1 MAALVTDEVIALVAE
16 DLARSGLT
24 LDDVSGEATRGLN
37 MRQRLG
43 FEKRI
48 PAEGGC
54 AIPYFGFD
62 GNPILDGGTPFERV
76 RLVGIEAGSEIGKY
90 LAPIGSHAHLYIP
103 RQLKAALANSAVGP
117 TLVITEGE
125 KKAVKACLSNIPTVA
140 LPGITNYRSRLD
152 KDLLH
157 EEIADL
163 LTMLY
168 EQALIDSVAVV
179 FDSDGY
185 PLKAAHLPSDEEE
198 KQKYVDVK
206 SGKVRNRDV
215 FNHAFKLAALIR
227 QTIEGL
233 RVGYGWCTPAFSTAP
248 GPKGGKLKIVEK
260 VGLDDAI
267 VAGRT
272 KEVIGWIEEVV
283 GKAKAGY
290 GKGGYIPLGTTPD
303 GLTAVVWSIPQ
314 GKIIRVGTSTLGNSG
329 VLAAICGRGW
339 LEQKFTKFTKNGAE
353 IDTKAASMDIGDAC
367 GNKGVFQGE
376 GRLFGTGVWSPDEGK
391 TVIVNTHNAV
401 YLGNGETIERFDE
414 SRKEIYLGSGLM
426 TPPAFREV
434 SDEDY
439 RRVCL
444 KIDADLDTWTW
455 DNPSIGSMLV
465 MGWMVM
471 SVFLGM
477 VDRRPHTWIVG
488 PRGSGKSRLL
498 SYIQSVLAGYVKHT
512 DMGASVTEAGIRQ
525 ALQDSCFPFILD
537 ELERE
542 NTENG
547 HKLSSAID
555 QLLSLMRSAYSATSE
570 VFKGTADQQG
580 KQFRIR
586 TSVMAASIAEP
597 VLNPQDRTRVV
608 MVKLKPR
615 QGAGGKPPKNLNR
628 EEAATFFWGTIQR
641 WGQFQ
646 RIYSVVMDNWDALAG
661 PLISGSGDG
670 REAETFGTIL
680 AASMLLIRG
689 IQTDE
694 HILKILNKMLTHIKA
709 QLEDVREGTAEHDLI
724 LGTILTQNVTVEYHE
739 VDDEGRE
746 RINRETRSVG
756 QLVHNLMNGGLSSDE
771 VRALAQIGLRVM
783 SKDGQQYLAVAVRH
797 SGLAALLRGTRYNK
811 DGAWAGG
818 LKDVPGAICNHATRI
833 PGLPP
838 IKCHLIP
845 VSELHLQSDD
855 PAERLTVRA
864 VPHAFGTRTIN

>member
-1 MAALVTDEVIALVAE
+1 MAALVTDETIALAAE

-24 LDDVSGEATRGLN
+24 LEDVGGEVTCRLN

-43 FEKRI
+43 FEKPI
-48 PAEGGC
+48 PAKGGYT
-54 AIPYFGFD
+54 IPYFGFD
-62 GNPILDGGTPFERV
+62 GKPILDGGSPFERV

-90 LAPIGSHAHLYIP
+90 LAPIGSHTHLYIP
-103 RQLKAALANSAVGP
+103 KQLKAALANSVVGP

-125 KKAVKACLSNIPTVA
+125 KKAVKDCLSNIPTVA
-140 LPGITNYRSRLD
+140 LPGITNYKSRLD
-152 KDLLH
+152 KDLLL

-163 LTMLY
+163 LNLLY
-168 EQALIDSVAVV
+168 EQSLIDSVAVV

-185 PLKAAHLPSDEEE
+185 PLKPAELPSDEEE
-198 KQKYVDVK
+198 KQKYVEIK
-206 SGKVRNRDV
+206 GGGRVRNRDV

-233 RVGYGWCTPAFSTAP
+233 RVGYGWCVPAFSSAL
-248 GPKGGKLKIVEK
+248 GPKGGRLKTVEK

-272 KEVIGWIEEVV
+272 KEVIGWIEDIASR
-283 GKAKAGY
+283 AKPGD
-290 GKGGYIPLGTTPD
+290 GKGGYIPLGRSQD
-303 GLTAVVWSIPQ
+303 GLGVVVWSIPQ
-314 GKIIRVGTSTLGNSG
+314 DNIVKVGSSSLNNPGI
-329 VLAAICGRGW
+329 LAGICGRAW
-339 LEQKFTKFTKNGAE
+339 LEQKYTKFTKNGAE
-353 IDTKAASMDIGDAC
+353 VDTKTAAMDISSAC
-367 GNKGVFQGE
+367 NKAPFLDNE
-376 GRLFGTGVWSPDEGK
+376 RIFGTGVWSPDEGK
-391 TVIVNTHNAV
+391 TVVVNTHNAV
-401 YLGNGETIERFDE
+401 YLGNGEPIDRYDE
-414 SRKEIYLGSGLM
+414 DRKEIYLGRGLM
-426 TPPAFREV
+426 TPPDFCAV

-444 KIDADLDTWTW
+444 KIDADLGTWTW
-455 DNPSIGSMLV
+455 DEPSIGSMLV

-477 VDRRPHTWIVG
+477 VERRPHTWIVG

-498 SYIQSVLAGYVKHT
+498 SYVQSVLAGYVKHT
-512 DMGASVTEAGIRQ
+512 DMGSAVTEAGIRQ

-542 NTENG
+542 NTDNG

-555 QLLSLMRSAYSATSE
+555 QVINITRAAYSATST
-570 VFKGTADQQG
+570 VFKGTPDQQG
-580 KQFRIR
+580 KQFKIR

-615 QGAGGKPPKNLNR
+615 QGAGGKPPKNLSR

-646 RIYSVVMDNWDALAG
+646 RIYDVVMDNWDAMAG

-680 AASMLLIRG
+680 AASMILIRN
-689 IQTDE
+689 IRTEE

-709 QLEDVREGTAEHDLI
+709 QLEDVREGTAEHDII
-724 LGTILTQNVTVEYHE
+724 LGTILTQNITVEYHE
-739 VDDEGRE
+739 IDDEGRE

-756 QLVHNLMNGGLSSDE
+756 QLVQWQVNGRQSSDE

-783 SKDGQQYLAVAVRH
+783 DKDGQQYLAVAVRY
-797 SGLAALLRGTRYNK
+797 SGLADLLRGTRYNK
-811 DGAWAGG
+811 DGSWAGG
-818 LKDVPGAICNHATRI
+818 LKDVPGAICRHPTRI
-833 PGLPP
+833 SGR
-838 IKCHLIP
+838 KENCHLIP

-855 PAERLTVRA
+855 PAERPAVRA
-864 VPHAFGTRTIN
+864 VPHAFGTRTLN

>member
-1 MAALVTDEVIALVAE
+1 MVTDEVIALVAE

-24 LDDVSGEATRGLN
+24 LEDVGGEATCRLN

-48 PAEGGC
+48 PAKGGY

-62 GNPILDGGTPFERV
+62 GNPILDSGSPFERV
-76 RLVGIEAGSEIGKY
+76 RLVGIEEGSEIGKY

-103 RQLKAALANSAVGP
+103 RQLKDALANSVVGP

-125 KKAVKACLSNIPTVA
+125 KKAVKDCLSNIPTVA
-140 LPGITNYRSRLD
+140 LPGITNYKSRTD
-152 KDLLH
+152 KDDLH

-163 LTMLY
+163 LKSLY

-185 PLKAAHLPSDEEE
+185 PLKTAELPSDEEE
-198 KQKYVDVK
+198 KQKYTRIK
-206 SGKVRNRDV
+206 GGMYVRNRDV

-227 QTIEGL
+227 QTIAGL
-233 RVGYGWCTPAFSTAP
+233 RVGYGWCVPAFSTAP

-272 KEVIGWIEEVV
+272 SEVVGWIEDI
-283 GKAKAGY
+283 ASRAQAGY
-290 GKGGYIPLGTTPD
+290 GKGGYVPLGTMPD
-303 GLTAVVWSIPQ
+303 GLTAVAWSIPQ
-314 GKIIRVGTSTLGNSG
+314 GKIIRVGVGNLGNSG

-339 LEQKFTKFTKNGAE
+339 LEQKFTKFTKDGAE
-353 IDTKAASMDIGDAC
+353 IDTKTAAMVISDAC
-367 GNKGVFQGE
+367 SAKGDFRDE
-376 GRLFGTGVWSPDEGK
+376 ERIFGTGAWLADGGK
-391 TVIVNTHNAV
+391 TVVVNTHNAV
-401 YLGNGETIERFDE
+401 YMGNGETIDRFDE
-414 SRKEIYLGSGLM
+414 TRKEIYLGNGSM
-426 TPPAFREV
+426 TPPDFCEV
-434 SDEDY
+434 SDADY
-439 RRVCL
+439 ERVCG
-444 KIDADLDTWTW
+444 KIDDDLETWTW
-455 DNPSIGSMLV
+455 DDPIMGPMLV

-477 VDRRPHTWIVG
+477 VERRPHTWIIG

-498 SYIQSVLAGYVKHT
+498 SYIRSVLAGYVKHT

-525 ALQDSCFPFILD
+525 SLQESCFPFILD
-537 ELERE
+537 ELEKE
-542 NTENG
+542 NTDNG
-547 HKLSSAID
+547 HKLSTAID
-555 QLLSLMRSAYSATSE
+555 QVLKIMRAAYSASSK
-570 VFKGTADQQG
+570 VIKGTADQRG
-580 KQFRIR
+580 IEFRIQ

-597 VLNPQDRTRVV
+597 ALEPADRTRVV
-608 MVKLKPR
+608 LVKLKPR
-615 QGAGGKPPKNLNR
+615 QGAGGRPPKNLSR

-641 WGQFQ
+641 WDRFQ
-646 RIYSVVMDNWDALAG
+646 RIYNVVMDHWDALAG
-661 PLISGSGDG
+661 PLISGDGDG

-680 AASMLLIRG
+680 AASMLLIQE

-694 HILKILNKMLTHIKA
+694 HILKILTQMLTNIKA
-709 QLEDVREGTAEHDLI
+709 QLEDVREGTAEHDII

-739 VDDEGRE
+739 TDDEGRD
-746 RINRETRSVG
+746 RINRETRAVG
-756 QLVHNLMNGGLSSDE
+756 QLVYNRLANRWQSSDE
-771 VRALAQIGLRVM
+771 ERALAQIGLRVLD
-783 SKDGQQYLAVAVRH
+783 KDGQQYLAVAVRH

-818 LKDVPGAICNHATRI
+818 LKDVPGAICKHSTRI
-833 PGLPP
+833 SGR
-838 IKCHLIP
+838 KENCHLIP
-845 VSELHLQSDD
+845 ASELRLQSDD
-855 PAERLTVRA
+855 PAGKPTVQA